1 MFTPGWK
8 KEAKNVYKAG
18 QKFLNYKRDLLKDN
32 QIAEI
37 QARLSDLKTAQK
49 GWGKVAKKETAE
61 AVRQLDNTCEHA
73 LPKKHHQSGLAEN
86 IEVIFVSLVV
96 ALGIRSYYLQPF
108 RIPTGSMQPSL
119 NGVICKSSD
128 RAEWPNIF
136 VRTSQLFLKGR
147 GYVYKEASKNLI
159 VPAEVVNSLSRG
171 QMPENFIGQN
181 SGIWKPLQT
190 FHTVSQINFANMLV
204 NCHGVPASDLVNNP
218 EFNIFKVIA
227 EKGVRLPSGAIE
239 IPKGT
244 VFYSGYTDS
253 GDLILADKVSYH
265 FRKPRRGETFIFDT
279 RGIDTEAGMLSR
291 SRLAA
296 QTAATHYIKRCVGL
310 PGDTLSIQ
318 EPNLIVN
325 GSPGAEPCIKRVQD
339 RKGLY
344 AGPGYTLADS
354 KHYPKAP
361 MIKESDV
368 LELKRDEKEWYHS
381 QYAAMGD
388 NTQNSLDSRYWGALE
403 EFNVVAPAF
412 ISLWPITS
420 GHWGLIK

>member
-37 QARLSDLKTAQK
+37 QSRLSDLKVAQK
-49 GWGKVAKKETAE
+49 GLNKEAKKKTLE
-61 AVRQLDNTCEHA
+61 AIRQLDNTCEHSLPRKHRQSA
-73 LPKKHHQSGLAEN
+73 LSEN

-96 ALGIRSYYLQPF
+96 ALGIRSYYVQPF
-108 RIPTGSMQPSL
+108 RIPTGSMQPTL
-119 NGVICKSSD
+119 NGVICKSLDKS
-128 RAEWPNIF
+128 EWPNLA
-136 VRTSQLFLKGR
+136 VRASQLVLKGR
-147 GYVYKEASKNLI
+147 GYVYKEASRNLI
-159 VPAEVVNSLSRG
+159 VPASVVQSLSKGR
-171 QMPENFIGQN
+171 MPANFIGQN
-181 SGIWKPLQT
+181 NGIWKPLQT
-190 FHTVSQINFANMLV
+190 FHTVSHINFANEFV
-204 NCHGVPASDLVNNP
+204 SCHGVPSSDLVNNP
-218 EFNIFKVIA
+218 EFNIFKTIA
-227 EKGVRLPSGAIE
+227 EKGKRLPSGAIE

-279 RGIDTEAGMLSR
+279 RGIDTNLGMSSR
-291 SRLAA
+291 SRLSD
-296 QTAATHYIKRCVGL
+296 QTAATHYIKRCVGV
-310 PGDTLSIQ
+310 PGDNLQIL
-318 EPNLIVN
+318 EPNLIIN
-325 GSPGAEPCIKRVQD
+325 GKPSTDPYIQRVQE
-339 RKGLY
+339 RKGVY
-344 AGPGYTLADS
+344 TGPGYNLADS
-354 KHYPKAP
+354 TNYPNAP
-361 MIKESDV
+361 MIKESDK
-368 LELKRDEKEWYHS
+368 LTLKYDKKEWYHS

-403 EFNVVAPAF
+403 EFNVVAPAM